1 MPVGA
6 TLAVLR
12 RQFRAEVGQTLN
24 MAQGA
29 NAQGIYDLVLARTQ
43 QELWESNEWPHLKYN
58 SDVALSSGQRYY
70 PYPADMDYVA
80 INRVWVKQDTNWCPV
95 AWGIEQPHYNAHGGE
110 DARSWPIARWANKAT
125 FAGGKTNPTG
135 QIEVLPVPSQ
145 NGMMRLEGQAPP
157 NPLIADTDICVLDST
172 LIALFAA
179 AEVLASQKNEGAA
192 VKLQKAQQ
200 YLRRLLSNQASDKDR
215 IRVLGGAAIADTFAN
230 QPGDGRQRFRIPSSA

>member
-58 SDVALSSGQRYY
+58 SDVALSAGQRFY

-80 INRVWVKQDTNWCPV
+80 INRVWVKEDTRWNPV
-95 AWGIEQPHYNAHGGE
+95 AWGIDMRSYDQYGGE
-110 DARSWPIARWANKAT
+110 DARAWPIARWANKAT
-125 FAGGKTNPTG
+125 FTGGKTNPTG
-135 QIEVLPVPSQ
+135 SIEVLPVPSQ
-145 NGMMRLEGQAPP
+145 DGVMRLEGQAPP
-157 NPLIADTDICVLDST
+157 NPLIADTDIAVLDST

-179 AEVLASQKNEGAA
+179 AEVLASQKNEGAP

-200 YLRRLLSNQASDKDR
+200 YLRRLLSNQSSDKDR
-215 IRVLGGAAIADTFAN
+215 VRVLGGAAIADTFAN